1 MPPLAIVAGGAIIGG
16 GLAIA
21 AGVKESK
28 AQRRA
33 GLLQEQAGVEAA
45 GRQQEAFE
53 QSLGFTAP
61 RREAETE
68 ALNALRGILGLGGQA
83 PDFQGTPGF
92 QFALDRSQQAIE
104 RSAAARGG
112 LAGGGTLDALQANA
126 IGLANQNFLTG
137 FQNPIQNLALGNANF
152 LAGQGAQQT
161 ALIGSNFL
169 TQGAAA
175 RASGITGGAQ
185 AFGRGLSGLNRA
197 IQGGLSN
204 FLTLPGSNPPPP
216 STQQFALPAIAGG
229 GFLG

>member
-1 MPPLAIVAGGAIIGG
+1 MPPAAIIAGGAIIGG
-16 GLAIA
+16 GLSIA
-21 AGVKESK
+21 AGISESR

-33 GLLQEQAGVEAA
+33 GLLQEQAGQAA
-45 GRQQEAFE
+45 AARQEEAFE

-61 RREAETE
+61 RREAENE

-126 IGLANQNFLTG
+126 IGLANQNFLAG
-137 FQNPIQNLALGNANF
+137 QLNPIQNLALGNANF

-161 ALIGSNFL
+161 GLLASNFL

-185 AFGRGLSGLNRA
+185 AFGRGLAGLNRA
-197 IQGGLSN
+197 VQGGLSN
-204 FLTLPGSNPPPP
+204 FLALPP
-216 STQQFALPAIAGG
+216 SAPASSTAQFALPAIAGG
-229 GFLG
+229 GRL